1 MIEVKGIKK
10 QFGKKLVLNDINLK
24 IQNGKCT
31 AFIGKNGA
39 GKSTLIDIIIGNLTP
54 NEGQIIDKSELLDPS
69 KMAIL
74 FQKTQFPKMIKVKEL
89 FYLHH
94 ALYPQA
100 MSLKTFKAL
109 TLFDDAQLNQM
120 ANKLSGGQQRLL
132 DFALALVG
140 HPQLLIL
147 DEPTAAM
154 DIETREY
161 FWQVIQHL
169 KDQGTTIL
177 YTSHYIEEVE
187 RMADHIVLL
196 KNGVI
201 QMNDTLSQIRQQ
213 DAMTFIY
220 IPKKYQKQLHINEK
234 IQETK
239 QQHIIKICT
248 KDVSRTLQDLQQQQV
263 NLNEIEIHK
272 ASLLEIMFKDN
283 HSKEVETL

>member
-1 MIEVKGIKK
+1 
-10 QFGKKLVLNDINLK
+10 
-24 IQNGKCT
+24 
-31 AFIGKNGA
+31 
-39 GKSTLIDIIIGNLTP
+39 
-54 NEGQIIDKSELLDPS
+54 
-69 KMAIL
+69 
-74 FQKTQFPKMIKVKEL
+74 MIKVKEL

-220 IPKKYQKQLHINEK
+220 IPKNIKNSFILMKRYKKQSNSTSLKYVPKMFRERY
-234 IQETK
+234 
-239 QQHIIKICT
+239 KIC
-248 KDVSRTLQDLQQQQV
+248 
-263 NLNEIEIHK
+263 NN
-272 ASLLEIMFKDN
+272 
-283 HSKEVETL
+283 SK

>member
-1 MIEVKGIKK
+1 MR
-10 QFGKKLVLNDINLK
+10 
-24 IQNGKCT
+24 
-31 AFIGKNGA
+31 
-39 GKSTLIDIIIGNLTP
+39 
-54 NEGQIIDKSELLDPS
+54 
-69 KMAIL
+69 
-74 FQKTQFPKMIKVKEL
+74 KVKEL
-89 FYLHH
+89 CYLHH

-100 MSLKTFKAL
+100 MSRKAFKAL

-248 KDVSRTLQDLQQQQV
+248 KDVSRTLQDLQKQQV

>member
-169 KDQGTTIL
+169 KDQGTTI
-177 YTSHYIEEVE
+177 T
-187 RMADHIVLL
+187 L
-196 KNGVI
+196 K
-201 QMNDTLSQIRQQ
+201 
-213 DAMTFIY
+213 
-220 IPKKYQKQLHINEK
+220 K
-234 IQETK
+234 
-239 QQHIIKICT
+239 
-248 KDVSRTLQDLQQQQV
+248 
-263 NLNEIEIHK
+263 
-272 ASLLEIMFKDN
+272 
-283 HSKEVETL
+283 